1 MSKTVHYMRKMIS
14 YYYYICI
21 SSDHL
26 PNINLYGELTDDK
39 RPVGG
44 PQLRHKD
51 VIKREAVKTNID
63 ETEAGHYYI
72 RY

>member
-1 MSKTVHYMRKMIS
+1 MIS

-26 PNINLYGELTDDK
+26 PNINLYGELTDYK
-39 RPVGG
+39 RPVGR

-51 VIKREAVKTNID
+51 VIKREAAKTNIV
-63 ETEAGHYYI
+63 
-72 RY
+72 